1 MHSHFPFTVSQILW
15 TLTFAAQLTLL
26 VVLLGRDRI
35 KRYPWFTAGIAIY
48 ALHLLVE
55 VLLAGRMA
63 TVVYQT
69 VSIALADLEVVIG
82 LLVVI
87 EIGRR
92 AFGGASVRTRAIGA
106 AAMVVVA
113 GGVLAAWGPWLTW
126 EEVAPNPEIGR
137 AHV

>member
-92 AFGGASVRTRAIGA
+92 AFGGASVRTRAIDRKSTRLNSSHA
-106 AAMVVVA
+106 
-113 GGVLAAWGPWLTW
+113 
-126 EEVAPNPEIGR
+126 
-137 AHV
+137 